1 MIVVKNLKVRGA
13 TSSLKVGTKVRN
25 IRLVDGDHN
34 IDCKIS
40 PKQIPRNLMQIS
52 SLVTSCLAVAVS
64 TMQAHPQTTLFPTEG
79 RGSPRVEQ
87 LGTSVD
93 QMIYEFMETERVP
106 GLTLALWLNRPQA
119 RSTLRSR
126 AIVTLLLSTLVLIAG
141 CSNPL
146 DNVRVIVPAQVQ
158 PVAKTSVRM
167 EPFSGFI
174 GGRWKMTTL
183 AGTDTY
189 DTWHWGPERNSIRS
203 MSRGMLPN
211 GEPWGTMTAYY
222 WHPGRKE
229 IRTLGVGSVLRGVS
243 EGTMTFDGRK
253 TEGAFDLFQTGA
265 TRNLG
270 LRWTFD
276 GLDTFHDQLLEKG
289 PRSFEV
295 MVEWDRHRVAVAS
308 VDEPAVPKNLLLD
321 VRLSSLLGPLAT
333 LLGNAWQTQAQKGAA
348 EPMPASDLSL
358 RTTFEYVPYVDA
370 IYGRVETLDPGG
382 TPSHAMD
389 LYLYH
394 HTDARVLRC
403 LAVANSNDGDG
414 IVYEGDITP
423 VDNGRWLR
431 LDLRAHRSS
440 GVSVIE
446 VRIDFEPPGGARF
459 RAWSTEGKERN
470 LLFDHVQFESK
481 K

>member
-1 MIVVKNLKVRGA
+1 M
-13 TSSLKVGTKVRN
+13 
-25 IRLVDGDHN
+25 H
-34 IDCKIS
+34 
-40 PKQIPRNLMQIS
+40 RNL
-52 SLVTSCLAVAVS
+52 
-64 TMQAHPQTTLFPTEG
+64 
-79 RGSPRVEQ
+79 
-87 LGTSVD
+87 
-93 QMIYEFMETERVP
+93 
-106 GLTLALWLNRPQA
+106 
-119 RSTLRSR
+119 SR
-126 AIVTLLLSTLVLIAG
+126 YSFFAFVLIAG
-141 CSNPL
+141 CSKSL
-146 DNVRVIVPAQVQ
+146 KIEQVIVPAQVQ
-158 PVAKTSVRM
+158 PVTKTSVRI
-167 EPFSGFI
+167 EPFAGFI
-174 GGRWKMTTL
+174 GGRWKMTAL
-183 AGTDTY
+183 SGTDTY
-189 DTWHWGPERNSIRS
+189 DTWHWGPGRNSIRS
-203 MSRGMLPN
+203 MSYGMLPS

-222 WHPGRKE
+222 WHPVRKE
-229 IRTLGVGSVLRGVS
+229 IRTLGVCSVWRGVS
-243 EGTMTFDGRK
+243 EGTMTFDGSK
-253 TEGAFDLFQTGA
+253 AEGAFDLHQTGG
-265 TRNLG
+265 TRNMG
-270 LRWTFD
+270 HRWTFD
-276 GLDTFHDQLLEKG
+276 GPDTFHDQLLEKG
-289 PRSFEV
+289 PRGYEV

-321 VRLSSLLGPLAT
+321 VRPSSLLRPLAT

-370 IYGRVETLDPGG
+370 IYGRVETLDLGG

-423 VDNGRWLR
+423 GDNGRWLR

-459 RAWSTEGKERN
+459 RAWSTEGKERT

>member
-1 MIVVKNLKVRGA
+1 
-13 TSSLKVGTKVRN
+13 
-25 IRLVDGDHN
+25 
-34 IDCKIS
+34 
-40 PKQIPRNLMQIS
+40 
-52 SLVTSCLAVAVS
+52 
-64 TMQAHPQTTLFPTEG
+64 
-79 RGSPRVEQ
+79 
-87 LGTSVD
+87 
-93 QMIYEFMETERVP
+93 MIYEFMETERVP

-126 AIVTLLLSTLVLIAG
+126 AIVTLLLITLVLIAG

-308 VDEPAVPKNLLLD
+308 VDERAAERTLATAAKPSEFIKPIERLLGHTWEGKAVPEI
-321 VRLSSLLGPLAT
+321 
-333 LLGNAWQTQAQKGAA
+333 AA
-348 EPMPASDLSL
+348 RPPADML
-358 RTTFEYVPYVDA
+358 RTRTIFEYVPDADA
-370 IYGRVETLDPGG
+370 IYGRVQTLDPDGA
-382 TPSHAMD
+382 PSHAMD

-394 HTDARVLRC
+394 HTGARVLRC
-403 LAVANSNDGDG
+403 LALANSNDGEG

-423 VDNGRWLR
+423 GDNGRWLR
-431 LDLRAHRSS
+431 IDLRAHRSS
-440 GVSVIE
+440 SVSTIE
-446 VRIDFEPPGGARF
+446 ARIDFEPPGGVRF
-459 RAWSTEGKERN
+459 RAWSTEGKDRT
-470 LLFDHVQFESK
+470 LIFDQDQSEANQ
-481 K
+481 